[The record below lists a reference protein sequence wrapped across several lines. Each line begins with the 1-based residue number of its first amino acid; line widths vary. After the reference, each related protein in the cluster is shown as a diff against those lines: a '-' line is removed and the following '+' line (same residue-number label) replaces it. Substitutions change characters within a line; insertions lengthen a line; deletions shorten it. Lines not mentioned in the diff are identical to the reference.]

1 MFISNSRILHQI
13 IVNIKDT
20 IIHIAIIPEQKIATI
35 FICFDF
41 LFLFFQVYL
50 LYKEPL

>member
-41 LFLFFQVYL
+41 LFFIFSSIPVV
-50 LYKEPL
+50 

>member
-20 IIHIAIIPEQKIATI
+20 IIHIATIPQPKIATM

-41 LFLFFQVYL
+41 LFLQVLL